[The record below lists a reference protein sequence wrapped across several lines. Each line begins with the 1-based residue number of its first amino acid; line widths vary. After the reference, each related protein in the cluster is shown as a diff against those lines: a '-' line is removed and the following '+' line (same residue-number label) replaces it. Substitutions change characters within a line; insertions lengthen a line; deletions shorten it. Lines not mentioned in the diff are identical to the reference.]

1 MRSRTTSDP
10 ESTRQF
16 AIDIARTLAD
26 SKCSDVILLD
36 VRGRSQVTDYVIIG
50 SGTSQ
55 RQMRAAAQD
64 IEDVGKARGQHPFR
78 TNADQSST
86 WIVVDFVE
94 IVAHLFEPDQR
105 LYYDLE
111 LLHADGKRVEW
122 RRPEGELPPGRGS
135 SGGSSSG
142 GSSGGTAS
150 SGRANAG
157 KAER

>member
-111 LLHADGKRVEW
+111 LLHADGKRIEW

-135 SGGSSSG
+135 SGGSS
-142 GSSGGTAS
+142 GGTAS
-150 SGRANAG
+150 SGRASAG

>member
-10 ESTRQF
+10 ESTRLF
-16 AIDIARTLAD
+16 AIEIARTLHD
-26 SKCSDVILLD
+26 SKCSDVLLLD
-36 VRGRSQVTDYVIIG
+36 VRGKSQVCDYVVIA

-64 IEDVGKARGQHPFR
+64 IEDIGKARGQHPYR
-78 TNADQSST
+78 TSADDTST

-111 LLHADGKRVEW
+111 LLHADSKRIDW
-122 RRPEGELPPGRGS
+122 RRPEGDQPP
-135 SGGSSSG
+135 
-142 GSSGGTAS
+142 AA
-150 SGRANAG
+150 RARAAG
-157 KAER
+157 KAEA

>member
-1 MRSRTTSDP
+1 M
-10 ESTRQF
+10 
-16 AIDIARTLAD
+16 
-26 SKCSDVILLD
+26 
-36 VRGRSQVTDYVIIG
+36 TDYVIIG

-135 SGGSSSG
+135 SLGSALGSSG

-150 SGRANAG
+150 SGRASAG